1 MSNTIN
7 FTGKTVE
14 DAITQANVQLGIT
27 SDQLQYEII
36 EKGSAG
42 FLGIGSHDAL
52 IRVYQSTKKEED
64 FSINDEYESV
74 PEEPK
79 VETPSYE
86 KKEAPVE
93 KAAKPADEDHR
104 ERPAREKVQGNAETG
119 AKAAEVAKQFLTDIF
134 ATMDI
139 TVNVNST
146 YEEDDSTLS
155 IELSGDDMGIIIGK
169 RGATLD
175 SIQYLTNLAVNRKVD
190 IYTRVK
196 VDTEDYRRRRKETL
210 ENLAKNT
217 AYKAKRTRRPV
228 ALESMN
234 PYERRIIHYALQHD
248 TGVTTHS
255 EGEEPYRHVVV
266 VPKRS

>member
-1 MSNTIN
+1 MSNTID

-14 DAITQANVQLGIT
+14 DAITQATVQLGIT

-52 IRVYQSTKKEED
+52 IRVYQSTKKADDEV
-64 FSINDEYESV
+64 SKADEYESV
-74 PEEPK
+74 HETSAPVSDEVS
-79 VETPSYE
+79 VEKSE
-86 KKEAPVE
+86 SVDEAPVAE
-93 KAAKPADEDHR
+93 KR
-104 ERPAREKVQGNAETG
+104 ERPAREKVQGNPETG

-139 TVNVNST
+139 SVNINST

-234 PYERRIIHYALQHD
+234 PYERRIIHFALQHD

>member
-1 MSNTIN
+1 MSNTID

-14 DAITQANVQLGIT
+14 DAITQATVQLGIT
-27 SDQLQYEII
+27 SDRLQYEII

-52 IRVYQSTKKEED
+52 IRVYQGSNKSEDDFSADEEVKKTKEEKKIEKKIEEK
-64 FSINDEYESV
+64 F
-74 PEEPK
+74 EEP
-79 VETPSYE
+79 
-86 KKEAPVE
+86 
-93 KAAKPADEDHR
+93 AAKDE
-104 ERPAREKVQGNAETG
+104 EVEARPEREKIQGTPEVG
-119 AKAAEVAKQFLTDIF
+119 AKASEVATSFLHDVF
-134 ATMDI
+134 DKMDI
-139 TVNVNST
+139 QVNINCS

-175 SIQYLTNLAVNRKVD
+175 SLQYLTNLAVNRKVE

-217 AYKAKRTRRPV
+217 AYKAKRLHRPV
-228 ALESMN
+228 SLESMN
-234 PYERRIIHYALQHD
+234 PYERRIIHFALQHD
-248 TGVTTHS
+248 NSVTTHS

-266 VPKRS
+266 VPKR